1 MSPLFTFFKTFH
13 LWRTVGIIN
22 TWILDLCCVSLGVK
36 RQKCTDYRFAEP
48 GDSSSFCHPLTW
60 RSLLQWVHWTQSCT
74 NPWLLALEFK
84 EFLSA
89 FSSSNHSMEWI
100 QTSLSGAEHLCGT
113 EHTEAMVAF
122 HNGWNHHPPFCLGC
136 PRKCVSSRW
145 QPRLSLP
152 WPFFHP
158 LSLLWRHLTP
168 TTLLLVKAK
177 AEKDRTGW
185 WLKIANPVESDKSI
199 CWKSG
204 NQISWVP
211 GKKKTTQKSWWV
223 VYTVQRKGVPECQH
237 LARPR
242 VA

>member
-1 MSPLFTFFKTFH
+1 M
-13 LWRTVGIIN
+13 GIIN

-122 HNGWNHHPPFCLGC
+122 HIPSILLGMSQKMCLQQVTAQALTAMTFL
-136 PRKCVSSRW
+136 PSLVS
-145 QPRLSLP
+145 
-152 WPFFHP
+152 FMG
-158 LSLLWRHLTP
+158 TP
-168 TTLLLVKAK
+168 DSHDTS
-177 AEKDRTGW
+177 
-185 WLKIANPVESDKSI
+185 P
-199 CWKSG
+199 C
-204 NQISWVP
+204 
-211 GKKKTTQKSWWV
+211 
-223 VYTVQRKGVPECQH
+223 
-237 LARPR
+237 
-242 VA
+242 